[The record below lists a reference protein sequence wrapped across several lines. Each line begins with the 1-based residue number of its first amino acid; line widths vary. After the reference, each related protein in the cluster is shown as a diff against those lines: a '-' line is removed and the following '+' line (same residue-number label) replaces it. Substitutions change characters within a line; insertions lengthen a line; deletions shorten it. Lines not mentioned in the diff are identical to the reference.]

1 MNREVVQSEG
11 AAMTAVEVS
20 VVHDHAGRI
29 ISVSQFADGVRATV
43 LGGEG
48 QSVFTTAVD
57 HAVVPE
63 LIRTHKVDVERGR
76 LVEIA
81 DAISRAPSDASR
93 DRAALASLLLPRQDR
108 G

>member
-1 MNREVVQSEG
+1 
-11 AAMTAVEVS
+11 MTAVEVS

-29 ISVSQFADGVRATV
+29 ISVSQFAHGVRARV

-48 QSVFTTAVD
+48 QLVLMTTAD

-63 LIRTHKVDVERGR
+63 LIRTHKVDIERGR

-81 DAISRAPSDASR
+81 DNTSGASSRASR
-93 DRAALASLLLPRQDR
+93 DRDALAALLLPKQDR
-108 G
+108 D

>member
-1 MNREVVQSEG
+1 
-11 AAMTAVEVS
+11 MTAVEVS

-29 ISVSQFADGVRATV
+29 ISVSQFAEGVRAMV

-48 QSVFTTAVD
+48 QSVFMTTVD

-63 LIRTHKVDVERGR
+63 LIRTHKIDIERGR

-81 DAISRAPSDASR
+81 DDSSGASL
-93 DRAALASLLLPRQDR
+93 DTPHERAALDAKLLRRQDR
-108 G
+108 D